1 MVESALVVEKTMK
14 NGRPAARCLA
24 VRAAGGVG

>member
-1 MVESALVVEKTMK
+1 MVESALVVEKTVRK
-14 NGRPAARCLA
+14 KRLKAVGLP